1 MSKQNKGVTVR
12 NSILRRD
19 VFNPRNSSCG
29 SAPISDLSSH
39 WWWTDNSDPDS
50 LYIHACRWSDRT
62 YHRVWPR
69 KIPGYTC
76 KRIEMKN
83 RMHGAKLF
91 WLYDANAPALGRV
104 SRTEQPDVG
113 TVKV

>member
-1 MSKQNKGVTVR
+1 MNALVR
-12 NSILRRD
+12 NSILRRN

-29 SAPISDLSSH
+29 SAPIADLSSH

-69 KIPGYTC
+69 PIPGYTC

-83 RMHGAKLF
+83 RVHGAKLF
-91 WLYDANAPALGRV
+91 WLYDANRGTPPTERAPGQNAPARRAE
-104 SRTEQPDVG
+104 RTE
-113 TVKV
+113 